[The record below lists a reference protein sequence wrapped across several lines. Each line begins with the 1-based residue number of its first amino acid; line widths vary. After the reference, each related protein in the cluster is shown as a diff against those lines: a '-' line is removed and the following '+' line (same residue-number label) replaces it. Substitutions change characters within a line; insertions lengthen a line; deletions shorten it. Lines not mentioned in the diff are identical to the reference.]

1 MYLHQFYIFLD
12 LACYTLRM
20 DTVLAHKIKT
30 IIRKPAERLAL
41 FRSLTLPEQSTILRE
56 LSPYIQQIL
65 LAELKNDEIAT
76 IVDHMDP
83 HQAENVLTR
92 IKDERRRS
100 KIIKKIKL
108 ATREKIE
115 FFLRFH
121 PKATTALISFNY
133 VLIPITATVGDAA
146 DALDDHYNDTGTFPE
161 ILIHQNGNLV
171 GEVPMSVLVR
181 QRNSVALRKFIQP
194 VPSTTYRSEV
204 AEIIN
209 LFSVSERK
217 KIVILDHDESVLG
230 IIYADDALNLFGKL
244 PAETLYST
252 SGLDNSERPFDS
264 AWQKYH
270 SRFRWLFLNLVT
282 AFLASSM
289 IFLFQDTLSRL
300 VILAMYIPIIS
311 GMGSNAGSQ
320 TFAVML
326 RGLTLGTI
334 SFKDGWPAIKN
345 EMIAGL
351 FNGLSI
357 GLIVMII
364 SVIWNDSWLLGV
376 VVGLS
381 MVGVHIIS
389 GLFGSFIPLFVKH
402 LNKDPAAISNIFIS
416 TMTDVFGLLLLLGL
430 GTLILL

>member
-1 MYLHQFYIFLD
+1 
-12 LACYTLRM
+12 M
-20 DTVLAHKIKT
+20 DTVLVQKVKSIS
-30 IIRKPAERLAL
+30 RKPAERLAI
-41 FRSLTLPEQSTILRE
+41 FRSLTLAEQSAILRE
-56 LSPYIQQIL
+56 LSPHVQQAL
-65 LAELKNDEIAT
+65 LLELKNDEITT

-92 IKDERRRS
+92 IKDEQRRL

-115 FFLRFH
+115 YFLRFH

-133 VLIPITATVGDAA
+133 VLVPITATVGDAA
-146 DALDDHYNDTGTFPE
+146 DAIDEHYQDTGTFPE
-161 ILIHQNGNLV
+161 ILIHKNGNLV
-171 GEVPMSVLVR
+171 GEVSMSVLVR
-181 QRNSVALRKFIQP
+181 QRNSAHLKKFVQP
-194 VPSTTYRSEV
+194 VLSTTYRSEV
-204 AEIIN
+204 ADIIS
-209 LFSVSERK
+209 LLSVSQRK
-217 KIVILDHDESVLG
+217 KIIILDHDESVLG
-230 IIYADDALNLFGKL
+230 IIYADDAINLFGKL

-252 SGLDNSERPFDS
+252 SGLDNSERPFDT

-270 SRFRWLFLNLVT
+270 HRFRWLFLNLIT
-282 AFLASSM
+282 AFLASYM
-289 IFLFQDTLSRL
+289 IFLFQDTLSKL

-351 FNGLSI
+351 LNGVSI
-357 GLIVMII
+357 GLIVMIV
-364 SVIWNDSWLLGV
+364 SVIWNNSWLLGI
-376 VVGLS
+376 VVGVS

-402 LNKDPAAISNIFIS
+402 LNKDPASISNIFIS

-430 GTLILL
+430 GSLILL